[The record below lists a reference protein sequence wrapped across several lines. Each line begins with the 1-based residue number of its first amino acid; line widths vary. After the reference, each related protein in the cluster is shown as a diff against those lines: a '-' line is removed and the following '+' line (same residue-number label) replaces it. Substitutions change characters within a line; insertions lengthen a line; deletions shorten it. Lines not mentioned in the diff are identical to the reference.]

1 VQIPSDVRKRL
12 NAFTLMYV
20 AKELERKADTLLEM
34 SRDGL
39 LGAADNA
46 VQARIEILQALS
58 TTYVVLAQEVTN
70 EERQHLAPMPDTPAK
85 KRPRDFMSQA
95 VSFVLDARTGPQGA
109 DEILKR
115 ILGTPSIMQ
124 MLPRRPEKSHVAET
138 LSAGS
143 RGSNPRFIRVKM
155 GLYKNNPSYKKA
167 K

>member
-1 VQIPSDVRKRL
+1 MDKSKLDLK
-12 NAFTLMYV
+12 TLYFV
-20 AKELERKADTLLEM
+20 AKDLVDRAQELQNAKDT
-34 SRDGL
+34 GL
-39 LGAADNA
+39 LGTQEQEFTTKIDTLYSMSKYYSKLAHD
-46 VQARIEILQALS
+46 IG
-58 TTYVVLAQEVTN
+58 TTYQ
-70 EERQHLAPMPDTPAK
+70 RQKELDDKNGVSKPAT

-95 VSFVLDARTGPQGA
+95 VSFVLDARTGPQSA

-115 ILGTPSIMQ
+115 ILSTPSIMQ

-155 GLYKNNPSYKKA
+155 GLYKNNPNYKKA